1 MTIKQVKTGWQT
13 NIQPG
18 GRGAKRL
25 KKTFPTK
32 AEAVAWERYVR
43 AKVQQ
48 EPEWAP
54 AKKDPRSLSEL
65 VDLWFQHHGS
75 GLRSG
80 QGTYQRLLL
89 MCQAMGNPR
98 AETFSADLFAAYRAN
113 RLADG
118 ISASNMNR
126 EHAYMRAV
134 FNELTRLGLW
144 KKENPLQKLRSFKIQ
159 ERELSYLTAEQIQ
172 ALLQA
177 LQTGRNQHVQ
187 LIAKVCLAT
196 GARWGEAEAL
206 RRSQVRNGVI
216 QFVQTKSSK
225 ARAIPITSELE
236 KELCDHHREHGNGER
251 LFETAFSAFREGV
264 ERARLTLPAGQLT
277 HVLRHS
283 FASHFMM
290 NGGNI
295 LVLQRALGHHN
306 LTMTMRYAHL
316 SPDHLSETR
325 ELNPLRALNLC

>member
-1 MTIKQVKTGWQT
+1 ML
-13 NIQPG
+13 
-18 GRGAKRL
+18 A
-25 KKTFPTK
+25 
-32 AEAVAWERYVR
+32 
-43 AKVQQ
+43 
-48 EPEWAP
+48 
-54 AKKDPRSLSEL
+54 EL
-65 VDLWFQHHGS
+65 VELWFQHHGS

-80 QGTYQRLLL
+80 EGIYRRLLAI
-89 MCQAMGNPR
+89 CRAMGNPR
-98 AETFSADLFAAYRAN
+98 AEVFSVNMFAEYRTK

-118 ISASNMNR
+118 ISANNMNR

-134 FNELTRLGLW
+134 FNELIRLNLW

-159 ERELSYLTAEQIQ
+159 ERELSYLTGEQIH
-172 ALLQA
+172 ALLGA
-177 LQTGRNQHVQ
+177 LQTARNKHVQ

-206 RRSQVRNGVI
+206 RGTQVRNGII

-225 ARAIPITSELE
+225 TRAIPISKELE
-236 KELCDHHREHGNGER
+236 EELTRHFLEYGNGER
-251 LFETAFSAFREGV
+251 IFGTAFSAFREGV
-264 ERARLTLPAGQLT
+264 ERAGLALPTGQLT

-295 LVLQRALGHHN
+295 LVLQRALGHQS

-316 SPDHLSETR
+316 SPDHLMETR